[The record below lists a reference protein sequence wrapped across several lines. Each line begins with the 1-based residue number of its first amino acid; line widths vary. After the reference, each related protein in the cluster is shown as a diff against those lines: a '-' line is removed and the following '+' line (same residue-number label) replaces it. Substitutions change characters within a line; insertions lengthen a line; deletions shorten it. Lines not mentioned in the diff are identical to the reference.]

1 MNIEKIF
8 EILESIDIELS
19 ADIILILMVDLLYRA
34 RKERYSV
41 VVKYINISYFH
52 TWILIIEKIFEI
64 QRNI

>member
-1 MNIEKIF
+1 VNIEKIF

-52 TWILIIEKIFEI
+52 T
-64 QRNI
+64 